1 MTSDDK
7 PAPETNQEDVET
19 IRRELTGFGDH
30 VSVDLWYPG
39 HSSINAIHVGLMH
52 VRAADDIR
60 IEYDFHRNGWVIK
73 QASRFMWMPGSDR
86 DAGWKE
92 VAFVQAWA
100 RDERCCEQAIPMS
113 EDTYECPEHGEQKVS
128 R

>member
-1 MTSDDK
+1 MS
-7 PAPETNQEDVET
+7 AARLETKQEDVEQ
-19 IRRELTGFGDH
+19 IRRELAGFGDH

-39 HSSINAIHVGLMH
+39 HSSIKAIHVGLMH

-60 IEYDFHRNGWVIK
+60 IEYDFQRDGWVIK
-73 QASRFMWMPGSDR
+73 QASRFMWMAESECDP
-86 DAGWKE
+86 GWKE

-113 EDTYECPEHGEQKVS
+113 EDTYECPEHGERKVA
-128 R
+128 RE